1 MDTLAEHLRT
11 EGWRPGNQPVSVCLV
26 AEDLDTTA
34 RAEAFLKVL
43 AVHLP
48 PECRLV
54 KQAWTLNELLM
65 PRLRNLAAGDAAASG
80 WVVLSLHHTRE
91 LPAHASAWLTAM
103 VEKRR
108 DAGGALV
115 ALLEPPGSES
125 STALRDT
132 LARAAAGARMR
143 LLVHWATPAG
153 DWAEA

>member
-80 WVVLSLHHTRE
+80 GWCCRSNTRVSCQHM
-91 LPAHASAWLTAM
+91 PARGSRDGR
-103 VEKRR
+103 KRR
-108 DAGGALV
+108 DAGG
-115 ALLEPPGSES
+115 G
-125 STALRDT
+125 
-132 LARAAAGARMR
+132 AGR
-143 LLVHWATPAG
+143 PA
-153 DWAEA
+153 